1 MRVLII
7 GITGFAGRYLAA
19 ELERS
24 GHDVIGASRR
34 DGDGDGD
41 GARDADGRRLLACD
55 VTQPD
60 QVASALAAARADAV
74 VVLAGIASPP
84 AAQRDPDRAYRVH
97 VLGTVNLLTAARS
110 FPKLRVLLVTSS
122 EAYGQVPAEELP
134 VTEETPLRPASIY
147 AASKAS
153 ADLAGRAFALSE
165 GMDVV
170 RVRAFNHTGPG
181 QRTDFVCPD
190 FARQV
195 AEIAAGRRSPRM
207 EVGNLEAHRDFT
219 DVRDIVRGY
228 VAALERGRGGE
239 AYNLCSGRATLV
251 KSILEDLCRIADVR
265 PELHVVASRQRRA
278 EVPAYWGSF
287 RKAEAE
293 LGWRPEIPWE
303 QTLADLYRDART
315 RLHAE

>member
-1 MRVLII
+1 MRVLIL
-7 GITGFAGRYLAA
+7 GITGFAGRHLAA

-24 GHDVIGASRR
+24 GHEVIGA
-34 DGDGDGD
+34 
-41 GARDADGRRLLACD
+41 ARLQGERLRELDGRNLLPCD
-55 VTQPD
+55 ITQPD
-60 QVASALAAARADAV
+60 QVGAALAAARADAV

-84 AAQRDPDRAYRVH
+84 AAQRDPDLAYRVH
-97 VLGTVNLLTAARS
+97 ALGTVHLLTAARA

-122 EAYGQVPAEELP
+122 EAYGQVPPGELP

-181 QRTDFVCPD
+181 QRPDFVCPD

-195 AEIAAGRRSPRM
+195 AEIAAGRRPPRM
-207 EVGNLEAHRDFT
+207 EVGNLEVHRDFT

-228 VAALERGRGGE
+228 VTALSRGRGGE
-239 AYNLCSGRATLV
+239 VYNLCSGRAILV
-251 KSILEDLCRIADVR
+251 KSILDDLCRIAQVH
-265 PELHVVASRQRRA
+265 PEIHVDASRWRRA
-278 EVPAYWGSF
+278 EVPAYWGSY
-287 RKAEAE
+287 RKAESE

-303 QTLADLYRDART
+303 QTLADLYRDVRARLDT
-315 RLHAE
+315 E